1 MYTSSFC
8 FYFYKYNLKKL
19 KSKISGYFFI
29 MFWHFQKY
37 VYLCTVKKNTKQ
49 MRRYFK
55 RLFKRLGL
63 RIYLKF
69 KSISRTDMSS
79 VDANEIKSSAI
90 CRKLISHPDSTF
102 LIAPLSQKRYIKN
115 DSLGVFIVLSNNRI
129 NITNHVYNYDVNLS
143 QTISDKLNNI
153 FDKKVERL
161 RLEFETEIKSQI
173 KHSLTTILG
182 KLT

>member
-37 VYLCTVKKNTKQ
+37 VYLCPVKNTKQ
-49 MRRYFK
+49 MKRYFK

-63 RIYLKF
+63 KIYLRF

-90 CRKLISHPDSTF
+90 CRKLISHPDSIF
-102 LIAPLSQKRYIKN
+102 LIAPLSHKRYIKN

-153 FDKKVERL
+153 FDRKVEAL

>member
-1 MYTSSFC
+1 
-8 FYFYKYNLKKL
+8 
-19 KSKISGYFFI
+19 
-29 MFWHFQKY
+29 
-37 VYLCTVKKNTKQ
+37 
-49 MRRYFK
+49 MRKYFK
-55 RLFKRLGL
+55 RLFKRLCL
-63 RIYLKF
+63 RIYLRF
-69 KSISRTDMSS
+69 KSISRTNMSS

-90 CRKLISHPDSTF
+90 CRKLIAHPDSTF

-129 NITNHVYNYDVNLS
+129 NITNHVYNYDVNLN
-143 QTISDKLNNI
+143 QTISDKLNGI
-153 FDKKVERL
+153 FDKKVETL

>member
-1 MYTSSFC
+1 
-8 FYFYKYNLKKL
+8 
-19 KSKISGYFFI
+19 
-29 MFWHFQKY
+29 
-37 VYLCTVKKNTKQ
+37 
-49 MRRYFK
+49 
-55 RLFKRLGL
+55 
-63 RIYLKF
+63 
-69 KSISRTDMSS
+69 MSS

-115 DSLGVFIVLSNNRI
+115 DSLGIFIVLSNNRI
-129 NITNHVYNYDVNLS
+129 NITNHVYNYDVNLN
-143 QTISDKLNNI
+143 QTISDKLNGI
-153 FDKKVERL
+153 FDKKVEAL

>member
-1 MYTSSFC
+1 MIIFVV
-8 FYFYKYNLKKL
+8 L
-19 KSKISGYFFI
+19 
-29 MFWHFQKY
+29 
-37 VYLCTVKKNTKQ
+37 KNTKQ

-55 RLFKRLGL
+55 RLFKRLCL

-69 KSISRTDMSS
+69 KSISRTNMSS

-129 NITNHVYNYDVNLS
+129 NITNHIYNYDVNLT
-143 QTISDKLNNI
+143 QIISDKLNNM
-153 FDKKVERL
+153 FDNKVESL

-173 KHSLTTILG
+173 KHSLTTILER
-182 KLT
+182 LS